1 MSLVGVERI
10 LANGYM
16 SDLGKLLWIKN
27 VDFAVLAQHV
37 AIKFERI
44 DRAESLGSVKREVA
58 LHDFELPQD
67 WHGLNEQISILEELL
82 MNPGCLYKRLFVLMP
97 MLGFVFIHESHALFR
112 ICCLA
117 NFFQVLL
124 G

>member
-27 VDFAVLAQHV
+27 IDLAVLAQHV
-37 AIKFERI
+37 AIKLERFN
-44 DRAESLGSVKREVA
+44 RAESLGRVKREVA

-97 MLGFVFIHESHALFR
+97 MLGFVFIH
-112 ICCLA
+112 
-117 NFFQVLL
+117 
-124 G
+124 